1 MKIVYLDPNND
12 TPQINYPLV
21 SKLEEDNNI
30 DVKFVSTF
38 NRFSSKYYSQR
49 YSIEVDYLFFK
60 IANKIS
66 KQILRRYVKL
76 LTYTIYNIILLLK
89 MIRNK
94 ADIIHYNWV
103 PIPFIDLIFIKI
115 YKLIKIKIIL
125 TQHNFYQHGKRR
137 IRLFERNIFNNVD
150 RIICLSEFV
159 KNQFKDN
166 GFDNIVKIDHGNC
179 YETEIAEI
187 ETGIEKYRT
196 DVFRVLFTGSIKNYK
211 GIELLLQTANELIN
225 VYSVKNISFHISG
238 NSTRSYE
245 DKLRKI
251 IIKLNLIDYVRFQ
264 PSFLSDKQLFSE
276 VVNCDC
282 GILPYLEA
290 TQSGLPYIFY
300 SFNRPLVIT
309 NVGGLSEQCDKN
321 IAIVSEPR
329 SDALAQSII
338 TMMKNKGNIDELHFK
353 NFLRKYSWD
362 RTIEKYKKVYKEIL
376 GENI

>member
-1 MKIVYLDPNND
+1 M
-12 TPQINYPLV
+12 
-21 SKLEEDNNI
+21 
-30 DVKFVSTF
+30 
-38 NRFSSKYYSQR
+38 
-49 YSIEVDYLFFK
+49 
-60 IANKIS
+60 
-66 KQILRRYVKL
+66 
-76 LTYTIYNIILLLK
+76 
-89 MIRNK
+89 
-94 ADIIHYNWV
+94 
-103 PIPFIDLIFIKI
+103 
-115 YKLIKIKIIL
+115 
-125 TQHNFYQHGKRR
+125 
-137 IRLFERNIFNNVD
+137 
-150 RIICLSEFV
+150 
-159 KNQFKDN
+159 
-166 GFDNIVKIDHGNC
+166 
-179 YETEIAEI
+179 
-187 ETGIEKYRT
+187 
-196 DVFRVLFTGSIKNYK
+196 
-211 GIELLLQTANELIN
+211 LLQTANELIN

>member
-166 GFDNIVKIDHGNC
+166 
-179 YETEIAEI
+179 
-187 ETGIEKYRT
+187 
-196 DVFRVLFTGSIKNYK
+196 
-211 GIELLLQTANELIN
+211 
-225 VYSVKNISFHISG
+225 
-238 NSTRSYE
+238 
-245 DKLRKI
+245 
-251 IIKLNLIDYVRFQ
+251 
-264 PSFLSDKQLFSE
+264 
-276 VVNCDC
+276 
-282 GILPYLEA
+282 
-290 TQSGLPYIFY
+290 
-300 SFNRPLVIT
+300 
-309 NVGGLSEQCDKN
+309 
-321 IAIVSEPR
+321 
-329 SDALAQSII
+329 
-338 TMMKNKGNIDELHFK
+338 
-353 NFLRKYSWD
+353 
-362 RTIEKYKKVYKEIL
+362 
-376 GENI
+376 